1 MQIDIKT
8 KARKK
13 CQYQDT
19 VDFIPLSKVFQFAEQ
34 AWHAQENQYLA
45 LSDFCRSTK
54 PFLENIGP

>member
-1 MQIDIKT
+1 
-8 KARKK
+8 
-13 CQYQDT
+13 
-19 VDFIPLSKVFQFAEQ
+19 VFQFAEQ